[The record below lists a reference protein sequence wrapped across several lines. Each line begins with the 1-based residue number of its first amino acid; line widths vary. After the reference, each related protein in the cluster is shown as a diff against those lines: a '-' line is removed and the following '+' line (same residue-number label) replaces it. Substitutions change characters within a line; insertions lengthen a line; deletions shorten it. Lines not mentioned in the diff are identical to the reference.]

1 MIKAY
6 LSDLQERGLVD
17 FLAKQTFRH
26 SSDSRIS
33 FYEVLADYMSAGI
46 DIQGS
51 IEAFLEQAEKEGKG
65 ENNLEVVRL
74 NAWVSSLSEGDSFE
88 ESLYGWIPERER
100 MLLSAYEKSG
110 SLASGLLKAVQMI
123 ERSGEMK
130 SIWVGAL
137 AYPGFLILLAGGVV
151 HLYGTDV
158 LPKFT
163 AILPPEKWPS
173 GPANLQALADMIV
186 NNWPIMLAS
195 MPVFFAAFVFLL
207 PRWTGPLRN
216 VLDRFIP
223 FSFYKQDEGAAFMVS
238 LTAMLEA
245 GTPVMK
251 AVEQL
256 NKNASPWLN
265 ERLEPV
271 LQKMKAGKNI
281 AAALQEAGHDF
292 PDKKLLSLMAL
303 HADKKTFTESL
314 PKQVDRWIARTIV
327 SMRKKGVFLNLMAMG
342 GVAGLAAWI
351 YLAIGDLSA
360 IVGSSAGM
368 R

>member
-1 MIKAY
+1 MRAY
-6 LSDLQERGLVD
+6 FLDLQESGLISA
-17 FLAKQTFRH
+17 LAMQAFKH

-46 DIQGS
+46 DLQS
-51 IEAFLEQAEKEGKG
+51 SVEAFLDQAVKEGKG
-65 ENNLEVVRL
+65 EKNLEVVRL
-74 NAWVSSLSEGDSFE
+74 NAWRRSLSDGDSFE
-88 ESLYGWIPERER
+88 ELLDGWIPERER
-100 MLLSAYEKSG
+100 MLLSAYEQSG

-137 AYPGFLILLAGGVV
+137 SYPCFLVLLAGAVV

-163 AILPPEKWPS
+163 TIVPVERWPS
-173 GPANLQALADMIV
+173 APARLNTLAEIIV
-186 NNWPIMLAS
+186 NNWPLMLLS
-195 MPVFFAAFVFLL
+195 MPIIFAVFVFLL
-207 PRWTGPLRN
+207 PRWRGPLRN
-216 VLDRFIP
+216 ELDRYMP

-256 NKNASPWLN
+256 NKNASPWLD
-265 ERLEPV
+265 ERLAPV

-281 AAALQEAGHDF
+281 AAALQESGHDF

-327 SMRKKGVFLNLMAMG
+327 SMRKKGILLNLLAMG
-342 GVAGLAAWI
+342 GVAALAGWI

-360 IVGSSAGM
+360 FVGSSAGI

>member
-1 MIKAY
+1 MGAY
-6 LSDLQERGLVD
+6 VSKLQERGLIDV
-17 FLAKQTFRH
+17 LAKLAFRH

-46 DIQGS
+46 DLQS
-51 IEAFLEQAEKEGKG
+51 SVEAFLDQAVNEGKG

-74 NAWVSSLSEGDSFE
+74 NAWIRSLSDGDSFE
-88 ESLYGWIPERER
+88 ASLDGWVPEREK

-110 SLASGLLKAVQMI
+110 SLESGLLKAVQMI

-137 AYPGFLILLAGGVV
+137 AYPSFLILLAGGVV

-163 AILPPEKWPS
+163 TIIPPERWPAA
-173 GPANLQALADMIV
+173 PARLHALADMVV
-186 NNWPIMLAS
+186 NNWPLMLAS
-195 MPVFFAAFVFLL
+195 MPILFAIFVFLL

-216 VLDRFIP
+216 VLDRFMP

-238 LTAMLEA
+238 LTAMLDA

-256 NKNASPWLN
+256 NKSASPWLN
-265 ERLEPV
+265 ERLTPV

-281 AAALQEAGHDF
+281 ASALQEAGHDF

-314 PKQVDRWIARTIV
+314 PKQVDRWIARTIG
-327 SMRKKGVFLNLMAMG
+327 SMRKKGVLLNLLAMG
-342 GVAGLAAWI
+342 GVAALAGWI

-360 IVGSSAGM
+360 FVGSSAGM